1 MTADT
6 AQIQSEYTDGVVV
19 EPRPRIRGPFKPARY
34 RVMRVDDVKTPY
46 WSERPVLDNPQS
58 CVDFW
63 NNAVVVSQDF
73 DRSVEIAV
81 SVLLDARLRPLGY
94 DIISKGT
101 VDQVLTTPA
110 LVFKGAIV
118 AGSKRI
124 VFIHNHPSGDPLP
137 SEADIRCTREL
148 KKAGELL
155 HIELLDSLIVG
166 SSERDGVCRRGPSG
180 NRGYTSLRELGYFA
194 V

>member
-6 AQIQSEYTDGVVV
+6 AQIQTGYTDGVIV
-19 EPRPRIRGPFKPARY
+19 EPRPRLRGPFKPARF
-34 RVMRVDDVKTPY
+34 RVTRVDDVHTPY
-46 WSERPVLDNPQS
+46 WSERPVLDTPERG
-58 CVDFW
+58 VDFW

-81 SVLLDARLRPLGY
+81 AVLLDTRLRPLGY
-94 DIISKGT
+94 DIISKGM
-101 VDQVLTTPA
+101 VDQVLVTPA
-110 LVFKGAIV
+110 AVFKGAIV
-118 AGSKRI
+118 AGAKKI
-124 VFIHNHPSGDPLP
+124 LFLHNHPSGDPSP
-137 SEADIRCTREL
+137 SEADIRCTRDL
-148 KKAGELL
+148 KRAGELL

-166 SSERDGVCRRGPSG
+166 SSERDGICRRGPSG

>member
-6 AQIQSEYTDGVVV
+6 ARIQSEYTDGVVV
-19 EPRPRIRGPFKPARY
+19 EQRPRTRGPFRPARF
-34 RVMRVDDVKTPY
+34 RVTRIDDVKTPY

-81 SVLLDARLRPLGY
+81 SVLLDTRMRPLGY

-101 VDQVLTTPA
+101 VDQVLVTPA
-110 LVFKGAIV
+110 LVFRGAIV
-118 AGSKRI
+118 AGAKHLI
-124 VFIHNHPSGDPLP
+124 LVHNHPSGDPSP
-137 SEADIRCTREL
+137 SESDIRFTRDI
-148 KKAGELL
+148 KNAGKLL
-155 HIELLDSLIVG
+155 HIEVVDSLIVG
-166 SSERDGVCRRGPSG
+166 SSERDGICRPGPSG
-180 NRGYTSLRELGYFA
+180 NRGYTSLRELGYWA